1 MSHWE
6 ESSIHVGDTRCWSAA
21 VAPVVYDVILR
32 NPRDTDLRTVDVTLF
47 VQET

>member
-6 ESSIHVGDTRCWSAA
+6 EGTVALGDTRCWSA
-21 VAPVVYDVILR
+21 VVGPVVYDVILR
-32 NPRDTDLRTVDVTLF
+32 TNRDTDPVTVHVILI